1 MAAKRCA
8 FQAATRRFE
17 NSRVN
22 PKTGQAQVEFEAKKI
37 TPEKI
42 VAAFNQRTPV
52 FDWHNQLLV

>member
-1 MAAKRCA
+1 M
-8 FQAATRRFE
+8 
-17 NSRVN
+17 N